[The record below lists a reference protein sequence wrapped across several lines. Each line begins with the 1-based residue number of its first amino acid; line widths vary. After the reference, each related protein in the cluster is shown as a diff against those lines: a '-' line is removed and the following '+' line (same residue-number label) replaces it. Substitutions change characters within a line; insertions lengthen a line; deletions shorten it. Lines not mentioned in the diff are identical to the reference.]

1 MYPKKEE
8 GDCKKGNI
16 PAMGCKCENVQRALK
31 GVAFK
36 TARHALKHHFLIN
49 VENERSDHS
58 TSNFRNLS

>member
-31 GVAFK
+31 GVAF
-36 TARHALKHHFLIN
+36 TTTRHALKRDILVN
-49 VENERSDHS
+49 VENERPDHS